1 MARINEKKVAM
12 IIELCD
18 GDLMSV
24 SKKTYKTR
32 NNEKEQVRESLIK
45 SSPSVK
51 DYKNSKSHNVS

>member
-1 MARINEKKVAM
+1 M

-24 SKKTYKTR
+24 SKKTYNTR

>member
-24 SKKTYKTR
+24 SKKTYNTR

-45 SSPSVK
+45 SSPK